1 MKKTFAEIYD
11 SMMEYVDYDEW
22 ARLIDKKISPF
33 IKDKNILEIGCGTG
47 EIAVR
52 MQKKGYKVE
61 AIDNSIEMLKLA
73 KEKYKNIEFIKKDM
87 RNLEYEE
94 KFDAVISVF
103 DTLNYLNS
111 YDDLIFSLEG
121 IKKSLKSK
129 GVFLFDI
136 ITKKMLENMFP
147 DGIFADDRDNMT
159 ILWKHREIDKLEEIS
174 TSFFIKEEENN
185 YYRVDEVFM
194 KKMFSMK
201 KLDEIIEKTGFK
213 LLKKELNEEIAG
225 PRVIYLI
232 QRVD

>member
-22 ARLIDKKISPF
+22 SRLIDKKISPF

-147 DGIFADDRDNMT
+147 DGIFADDRDSMT

>member
-22 ARLIDKKISPF
+22 SRLIDKKISPF

-147 DGIFADDRDNMT
+147 DGIFADERDNMT

>member
-22 ARLIDKKISPF
+22 ARLIDEKIKPF
-33 IKDKNILEIGCGTG
+33 VNEKNILEIGCGTG

-73 KEKYKNIEFIKKDM
+73 KEKYENIEFIKKDM
-87 RNLEYEE
+87 RNLGYED
-94 KFDAVISVF
+94 KFDVVISVF

-111 YDDLIFSLEG
+111 YDDLILSLEG

-136 ITKKMLENMFP
+136 ITKRMLENMFP
-147 DGIFADDRDNMT
+147 DGIFADDRENMT
-159 ILWKHREIDKLEEIS
+159 IIWKYREVEKLQEIS
-174 TSFFIKEEENN
+174 TSFFIKEEKNN
-185 YYRVDEVFM
+185 YYRVDEVFI
-194 KKMFSMK
+194 KKMFSIK
-201 KLDEIIEKTGFK
+201 KVDEIIEKMGFK
-213 LLKKELNEEIAG
+213 LIKKEINEEIAG

>member
-22 ARLIDKKISPF
+22 SRLIDKKISPF

-159 ILWKHREIDKLEEIS
+159 ILWKHREIDNLEEIS

>member
-22 ARLIDKKISPF
+22 SRLIDKKISPF

>member
-22 ARLIDKKISPF
+22 VRLIDKKISPF

-47 EIAVR
+47 EIVVR

>member
-22 ARLIDKKISPF
+22 SRLIDKKISPF

-159 ILWKHREIDKLEEIS
+159 ILWKHREIDNLEEIS

-201 KLDEIIEKTGFK
+201 KLDEIIEKPGFK

>member
-22 ARLIDKKISPF
+22 VRLIDKKISPF

-159 ILWKHREIDKLEEIS
+159 ILWKHREIDNLEEIS